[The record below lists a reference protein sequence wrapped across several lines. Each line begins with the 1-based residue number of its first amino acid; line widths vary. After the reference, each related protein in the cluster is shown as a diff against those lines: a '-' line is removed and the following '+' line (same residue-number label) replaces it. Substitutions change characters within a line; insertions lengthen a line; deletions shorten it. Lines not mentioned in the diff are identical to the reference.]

1 MPYILNIDTAINN
14 ASVCLS
20 KDDQLISIDINEN
33 LKDQAAWLQ
42 PAIKK
47 LINSAGIGLKDLNA
61 VAVSIGPG
69 SYTGLRIGL
78 STAKGL
84 CYALNIPLIAI
95 GTLDMM
101 AAAAENKN
109 TDLICPMIDA
119 RRMEVFTAVY
129 KKNMEKI
136 MSPCALILNENS
148 FEDLLGNNTI
158 LFFGNGS
165 DKFKMLPVNNHENAI
180 FENIEITS
188 SLLIKISNN
197 RFLTSNFDDIAYV
210 KPLYIKNFIVY
221 QKSLRYN

>member
-1 MPYILNIDTAINN
+1 MAYILNIDTAITN

-20 KDDQLISIDINEN
+20 KDDELVNIAVNEN
-33 LKDQAAWLQ
+33 LKDHAAWLQ

-47 LINSAGIGLKDLNA
+47 LIDAAGIQLKDLDA
-61 VAVSIGPG
+61 VAVSNGPG

-101 AAAAENKN
+101 AAAAENN
-109 TDLICPMIDA
+109 STDLLCPMIDA

-129 KKNMEKI
+129 KKNREI
-136 MSPCALILNENS
+136 LIPPCAMILDEHS
-148 FEDLLGNNTI
+148 FSDLLRNNTI

-165 DKFKMLPVNNHENAI
+165 DKFKKLSIINQDNVS
-180 FENIEITS
+180 FENIETTS
-188 SLLIKISNN
+188 SSLIKISNH
-197 RFLTSNFDDIAYV
+197 RFHTSNFDDIALL
-210 KPLYIKNFIVY
+210 KPLYIKNFVVY
-221 QKSLRYN
+221 QK

>member
-1 MPYILNIDTAINN
+1 MAYILNIDTAINN

-20 KDDQLISIDINEN
+20 EDDQLINISINEN
-33 LKDQAAWLQ
+33 QKDHAAWLQ
-42 PAIKK
+42 PAIKN
-47 LINSAGIGLKDLNA
+47 LAASAGIELKDLDA
-61 VAVSIGPG
+61 IAVSIGPG

-101 AAAAENKN
+101 AIAAENKDA
-109 TDLICPMIDA
+109 DLLCPMIDA

-136 MSPCALILNENS
+136 ISPCAMILDENS
-148 FEDLLGNNTI
+148 FSGLLINNTV

-165 DKFKMLPVNNHENAI
+165 DKLKRLINHHNAFFDDI
-180 FENIEITS
+180 QLNS
-188 SLLIKISNN
+188 SLLIKISNK
-197 RFLTSNFDDIAYV
+197 RFQISDFDSLAYTE
-210 KPLYIKNFIVY
+210 PLYIKNFHAVI
-221 QKSLRYN
+221 K